1 VVCIAVLLVASTVEA
16 AHFCELGGATT
27 AVQATSARN
36 SSSSPA
42 FCLICA
48 TAHQASMGA
57 SVAHLART
65 EAVIASA
72 VVAAVQSQSRLRT
85 FTMDVRPP
93 PALS

>member
-1 VVCIAVLLVASTVEA
+1 MCIAILLVASTVEA
-16 AHFCELGGATT
+16 AHFCELGGGTT
-27 AVQATSARN
+27 AVQATSAGN
-36 SSSSPA
+36 GSSAPA

-57 SVAHLART
+57 PVAHLART
-65 EAVIASA
+65 EAVLASA